1 MESKQIADFANLY
14 QSIYREKTEEEQISE
29 IASEYFYNQGL
40 NEDDID
46 ILIEDIGI
54 DNFIDMVS
62 NLTEETHLL
71 SEARRSAERIPG
83 GKGEKTGRLD
93 KGTLKF
99 SGDDAYQKAKEKQS
113 KKALNQEP
121 DKEKESIAKKILDKF
136 KSLARKSKKVAKKAV
151 DAAKDGKR
159 RLMGEEVY
167 DIICSYLLDEG
178 YVTTEEAANNI
189 MVNMSEQWR
198 QSILED
204 APLRDEPLWGPKP
217 RKEPLWGPK
226 PTTVV
231 KKPVPKVVQKKPVPV
246 PSKVQ
251 TTAPNRDEP
260 LW

>member
-99 SGDDAYQKAKEKQS
+99 SGDDAYQKAKEKMRYKQS
-113 KKALNQEP
+113 RKEPNQEP

-136 KSLARKSKKVAKKAV
+136 KSLARKSKIVAKKAV

-217 RKEPLWGPK
+217 KTTPTTPKAQPAPAPK
-226 PTTVV
+226 PTTT
-231 KKPVPKVVQKKPVPV
+231 KP
-246 PSKVQ
+246 
-251 TTAPNRDEP
+251 APNRNKP

>member
-99 SGDDAYQKAKEKQS
+99 SGDDAYQKAKEKMRYKQS
-113 KKALNQEP
+113 RKAPNQEP

-151 DAAKDGKR
+151 DAAKAGKR

-198 QSILED
+198 QSILEAD
-204 APLRDEPLWGPKP
+204 TRPENINS
-217 RKEPLWGPK
+217 
-226 PTTVV
+226 
-231 KKPVPKVVQKKPVPV
+231 
-246 PSKVQ
+246 PSHIDRS
-251 TTAPNRDEP
+251 NEGLSSR
-260 LW
+260 

>member
-204 APLRDEPLWGPKP
+204 APLRDEPLWGPNPKITSKP
-217 RKEPLWGPK
+217 KK
-226 PTTVV
+226 STTVV
-231 KKPVPKVVQKKPVPV
+231 TKPTPKPVQ
-246 PSKVQ
+246 
-251 TTAPNRDEP
+251 NRDEP